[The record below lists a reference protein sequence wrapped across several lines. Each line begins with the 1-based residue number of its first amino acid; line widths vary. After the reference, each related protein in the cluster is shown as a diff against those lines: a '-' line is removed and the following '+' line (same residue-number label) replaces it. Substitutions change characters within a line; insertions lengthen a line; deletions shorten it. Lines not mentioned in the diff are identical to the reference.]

1 MLYPYSSKRKC
12 FEGYP
17 VFPCL
22 IGIPLTAMIQ
32 RYYDT
37 MLHGYKAAL
46 LHCINTSLLC
56 AVPGNVFR
64 TSFVNTPHVDCIRQL
79 SMVAT
84 GKPLQVIPVSSKREC
99 FEEYPVF
106 TCLIGI
112 LLTPMIQRYYDTM
125 LHGCKAAMLHGYN
138 QYTGSC
144 HQGEV
149 CSIMRSVLLEKYIH
163 QYQG

>member
-1 MLYPYSSKRKC
+1 MTSA
-12 FEGYP
+12 
-17 VFPCL
+17 
-22 IGIPLTAMIQ
+22 TMIQ
-32 RYYDT
+32 RYNDT
-37 MLHGYKAAL
+37 MLHGYKAAM

-99 FEEYPVF
+99 FEEYPVL

-112 LLTPMIQRYYDTM
+112 LLTPMIQRYYATM
-125 LHGCKAAMLHGYN
+125 LHGYKAALLHCII
-138 QYTGSC
+138 T
-144 HQGEV
+144 
-149 CSIMRSVLLEKYIH
+149 SILCAVPGNVSEPPS
-163 QYQG
+163 

>member
-17 VFPCL
+17 VFTCL
-22 IGIPLTAMIQ
+22 IGIPLTPMLQ
-32 RYYDT
+32 RYYAT

-64 TSFVNTPHVDCIRQL
+64 TSFVITPHVDSIRQSHYKL
-79 SMVAT
+79 YPYISR
-84 GKPLQVIPVSSKREC
+84 REW
-99 FEEYPVF
+99 FEEYPVL
-106 TCLIGI
+106 TCLIGS

-125 LHGCKAAMLHGYN
+125 LHGYKAALLHCII
-138 QYTGSC
+138 T
-144 HQGEV
+144 
-149 CSIMRSVLLEKYIH
+149 SILCAVPGNVSEPPSWSHLMSIA
-163 QYQG
+163 

>member
-32 RYYDT
+32 RYNDT
-37 MLHGYKAAL
+37 MLHGYKAAM

-64 TSFVNTPHVDCIRQL
+64 TSFVITPHVDSIRQL
-79 SMVAT
+79 SV
-84 GKPLQVIPVSSKREC
+84 VSHSKLYPYISKREC

-112 LLTPMIQRYYDTM
+112 PLSPMIQRYYD
-125 LHGCKAAMLHGYN
+125 AMLHGYKAA
-138 QYTGSC
+138 
-144 HQGEV
+144 
-149 CSIMRSVLLEKYIH
+149 LLHVYNM
-163 QYQG
+163 